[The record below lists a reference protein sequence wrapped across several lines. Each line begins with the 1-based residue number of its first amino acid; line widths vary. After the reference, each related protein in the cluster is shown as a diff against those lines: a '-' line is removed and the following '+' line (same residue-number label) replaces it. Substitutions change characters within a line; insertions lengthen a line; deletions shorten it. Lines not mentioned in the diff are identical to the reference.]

1 MNSFTMPTY
10 SVGRST
16 HDVFPNEKIIEKIS
30 SDMDKALKNKVESD
44 IKSIEV
50 PPKENDQD

>member
-16 HDVFPNEKIIEKIS
+16 HDVFPNEKIVEKIS